1 MDEEW
6 MEAMLPVHVQ
16 RQLDQ
21 LLESWAEQMPT
32 PPAQIDLDNDHI
44 SIIANDHGY
53 EWWRRLFD
61 QAYLKPIPAF
71 PPGWPFHKH
80 AG

>member
-6 MEAMLPVHVQ
+6 IEAMLPVHVQ

-21 LLESWAEQMPT
+21 LLESWAEQIPT

-44 SIIANDHGY
+44 SIITNDLGY
-53 EWWRRLFD
+53 EWWHRLFD
-61 QAYLKPIPAF
+61 QSHFKPLPIL
-71 PPGWPFHKH
+71 PPVWPFHRD